1 MQMKKKSR
9 WLREYMGIFLLS
21 VLPKIWLAMQT
32 YPLKTFSDEV
42 ATIASAASLAGYDWS
57 AVVSQAGYYGA
68 GFYWI
73 FAPVFWLTDNPIIIY
88 RVMLVGCSLVQGLI
102 APIAYYMLGH
112 YFHIEEKC
120 QRVLMALCS
129 SYLVMT
135 RATIL
140 FNEHILILLVWIS
153 VLLLLKLQEHKD
165 DIWKKRGYTVLLMGV
180 FAYSMTIHTRMLT
193 FWIALVLLLIVY
205 GIINRRLLVSK
216 SMAVLVGIGGYL
228 LSKKV
233 VAFVQNTLWNTA
245 NGGSLRN
252 ASVNVP
258 LNHNFLSLRTWKA
271 WISIIIGQIQTVN
284 LVTGGLAVLILLFF
298 VVFIVGWW
306 KRFREKNENTEDMY
320 HLIVIFFCVCC
331 TGMTIAAQ
339 SLTWLWGAQEGISHG
354 YNSLDYGLK
363 AYIYLRYFGLY
374 TGPILMSGLALIRKH
389 WKMNRTVVMLAAPA
403 SMFFY
408 VCWMVLIQP
417 FIFENRNTSEFI
429 CGLSLYYAT
438 DKVELRHYM
447 IGMFFLLAAGAIL
460 YWLIWKN
467 RCTQMLVLLMLYL
480 FAHYYL
486 NGMGY
491 EVNRQKR
498 NWTTSNGGYYAVK
511 EMEKSVEVPKTLYC
525 YDSSDKTDHQ
535 LYYPYQFYLNR
546 YEIIPATKETVTG
559 IPKGQVVFS
568 NAKNDETLLNLGY
581 VCFCIDSNE
590 YVYVDEANQEIMEYF
605 LER

>member
-1 MQMKKKSR
+1 MAV
-9 WLREYMGIFLLS
+9 FLLS
-21 VLPKIWLAMQT
+21 ALPKIWLAMQT
-32 YPLKTFSDEV
+32 FPLKTFSDEV

-73 FAPVFWLTDNPIIIY
+73 FAPVFSMTDDPIILY
-88 RVMLVGCSLVQGLI
+88 RVLLVGCSLVQALI

-112 YFHIEEKC
+112 YFDIEEKW
-120 QRVLMALCS
+120 QRILMALCC

-153 VLLLLKLQEHKD
+153 VLLLLKLQEYREDK
-165 DIWKKRGYTVLLMGV
+165 WKKRGYTFLLMGV

-193 FWIALVLLLIVY
+193 FWIALALLLAVY
-205 GIINRRLLVSK
+205 GIIEKRLLVSK
-216 SMAVLVGIGGYL
+216 SMLLLAGAGGYA

-233 VAFVQNTLWNTA
+233 VAFVQNALWNTA
-245 NGGSLRN
+245 NGGGLRN

-284 LVTGGLAVLILLFF
+284 LVTGGMAVLILLFF
-298 VVFIVGWW
+298 VVFIAGWW
-306 KRFREKNENTEDMY
+306 KRFREKKENTEDMY

-374 TGPILMSGLALIRKH
+374 TGPILMSGLVLIKKH
-389 WKMNRTVVMLAAPA
+389 WEKNRMVVLLAAPA

-447 IGMFFLLAAGAIL
+447 IGMFFLLAVGAML

-467 RCTQMLVLLMLYL
+467 RCTQMLVLLAIYL

-511 EMEKSVEVPKTLYC
+511 EMEKSVEVPKEIYC
-525 YDSSDKTDHQ
+525 YDGSDKTDHQ

-546 YEIIPATKETVTG
+546 YKIIPARKETVDK
-559 IPKGQVVFS
+559 IPKGQLIFSDTKDEEILLEQGYTCFVV
-568 NAKNDETLLNLGY
+568 
-581 VCFCIDSNE
+581 DSNE
-590 YVYVDEANQEIMEYF
+590 YVYVDAENQEIFEYWKK
-605 LER
+605 R